1 MIAEEQDDG
10 ICPCDSASNV
20 PSRASQKSSRSSLAK
35 AAAKK
40 AALLAKQQHLG
51 KLRALEEQ
59 KLQLEQ
65 QKLQQQL
72 QASASERRLELDSK
86 ELNLQI
92 DIDAQ
97 SAEER
102 VYQQQLEYEQL
113 TGFPTPNPH
122 LVRDPLSLPAAHV
135 SPSLPKFPSDQF
147 VTERRKTTGKDN
159 IGPDL
164 FENDYVQSSSV
175 NPVASSAPSASR
187 GVTFKKTIYQC
198 DRRSGHRSSATIYA
212 IAATLNTSRNDRVS
226 AVDCTSATGY
236 AASISTDCIYAA
248 SIVTNCTCAIA
259 ATYATPAVCSS
270 TNHPG
275 TVATS

>member
-102 VYQQQLEYEQL
+102 VYQQQLKYEQL

-122 LVRDPLSLPAAHV
+122 SVRDPLSLPESHV
-135 SPSLPKFPSDQF
+135 LQPFTKPPIDQH
-147 VTERRKTTGKDN
+147 VTIRRKTISKDN
-159 IGPDL
+159 IGPLSFD
-164 FENDYVQSSSV
+164 NDYAPSSSA
-175 NPVASSAPSASR
+175 NPVASSAPSAHR
-187 GVTFKKTIYQC
+187 GVTFKEPHINVTKAVTAAAQPP
-198 DRRSGHRSSATIYA
+198 ATQLLPPVMP
-212 IAATLNTSRNDRVS
+212 AAVT
-226 AVDCTSATGY
+226 TSAPSTTQVPQI
-236 AASISTDCIYAA
+236 AQSASAPNASTQPVTSIS
-248 SIVTNCTCAIA
+248 CTCTITA
-259 ATYATPAVCSS
+259 AYATPTGCS
-270 TNHPG
+270 
-275 TVATS
+275 ATKH